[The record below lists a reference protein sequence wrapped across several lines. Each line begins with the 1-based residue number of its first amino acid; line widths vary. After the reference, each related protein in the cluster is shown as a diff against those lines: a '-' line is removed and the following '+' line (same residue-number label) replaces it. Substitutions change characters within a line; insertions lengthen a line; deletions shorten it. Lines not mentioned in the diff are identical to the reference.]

1 MSAELMIKSDLDG
14 YVIEI
19 KGNSTM
25 GGVPLVADPAAVG
38 QSLNKPAKFSADQA
52 WKVLSDPAGSSHHII
67 QNASTNLC
75 FSISDNSTQPGAALH
90 TGPRKDSGNAN
101 QLWDFLPDPFGSGS
115 CFIQNPQTGF
125 VIEIQDGSS
134 AAGAPLVVKP
144 RRIFANSH
152 QLWSAVDEQFT
163 SVAFPL
169 LTLLPGPAGSN
180 TGSNTQYLLLAPDQN
195 KYLKAVIVNIDVIDD
210 IVASNGWTVQ
220 INGTAPAPVTGQND
234 TLWYQQWMQYGLI
247 AQNSSLALFCQVWH
261 ASGLDTPGDPLAS
274 VMEISQPMVQF
285 SENII
290 PAGLRIILQ
299 LTIDPSNDY
308 VTGITGEVFQN
319 GGQVGKPV
327 TWSVIGQPTFNAPG
341 TVSESD
347 LSPCGAVSVVVVG
360 PPSENVYFSSIMGT
374 ITAICDPPVQV
385 VNHAGPN
392 PHGDR
397 TAEQSNCYYGEVQQG
412 TFGQVAI
419 PFGVVSPRITKA
431 GLDYVAGTGLY
442 PNSRLKVSG
451 NYQSVPTGPIKAS
464 FAQNLTT
471 GPDGSFTI
479 GVTPEMALPGEQDA
493 ELFIT
498 VTDDQGN
505 SVTGLI
511 IIQLFANSYAI
522 SSSTPALRGVF

>member
-1 MSAELMIKSDLDG
+1 MSTGLMIKSNLDG
-14 YVIEI
+14 YVIDI
-19 KGNSTM
+19 KGNSTV
-25 GGVPLVADPAAVG
+25 GGIQLVADPPAVG
-38 QSLNKPAKFSADQA
+38 QSLNKPVSFAADQA

-75 FSISDNSTQPGAALH
+75 FSIAENSLEPGAALH
-90 TGPRKDSGNAN
+90 TGPVKHSGNAN
-101 QLWDFLPDPFGSGS
+101 QLWDFLPDPFGSGA

-125 VIEIQDGSS
+125 VIEIQDGSH

-144 RRIFANSH
+144 RRIFEDNH
-152 QLWSAVDEQFT
+152 QLWSAVDEQFS
-163 SVAFPL
+163 SVAFPA

-195 KYLKAVIVNIDVIDD
+195 KYLKSVIVNIDVIED
-210 IVASNGWTVQ
+210 INASNGWTVQ
-220 INGTAPAPVTGQND
+220 INGTAPAPVTGQTD
-234 TLWYQQWMQYGLI
+234 TLWDQQWMQYGLI

-261 ASGLDTPGDPLAS
+261 AQGNDAPGDPLAS
-274 VMEISQPMVQF
+274 VMEYSQPMVQF
-285 SENII
+285 NENIV

-299 LTIDPSNDY
+299 LSIDPDNDF
-308 VTGITGEVFQN
+308 VTGVVGEVFQN
-319 GGQVGKPV
+319 GGQVGQLV
-327 TWSVIGQPTFNAPG
+327 NWSVIGQPTYNAPG

-360 PPSENVYFSSIMGT
+360 PPSQNVYFSSIMGT
-374 ITAICDPPVQV
+374 ITAICEPPVTV

-412 TFGQVAI
+412 TFGLVAI
-419 PFGVVSPRITKA
+419 PFGVVSPQITGA
-431 GLDYVAGTGLY
+431 GLGYVKGTGLY

-464 FAQNLTT
+464 FGENLTA

-479 GVTPEMALPGEQDA
+479 SVVPEDALPDEQDA

-498 VTDDQGN
+498 VTDSQGN
-505 SVTGLI
+505 LVTGLI
-511 IIQLFANSYAI
+511 IIQLFANIYAI
-522 SSSTPALRGVF
+522 SSSTASLRGIF